1 MNVLRTAT
9 VWVAAFVLALFLAAF
24 FLTLTAFQLTSD
36 DTGQRLLR
44 RSVAISTN
52 IDAVLPGI
60 EANLDAVAA
69 DDGDSPT
76 VTVPGFPI
84 PIQLTREEVVTLR
97 GAALRERILEEAAQR
112 LYDDGG
118 SAWAAADLDA
128 RRDIERVSTAGAID
142 YGLGF
147 IRGSTNTV
155 LLIVA
160 VLLAIIVLGL
170 AGVLMVVLPWDMRIL
185 IAGGVI
191 MFAALPSLASAVA
204 LRFVFRTADGEGD
217 PFVDG
222 MLDLGVDAMW
232 VPIRGFLVL
241 SVLGIVLILIATLL
255 LWWTSRLSPP
265 GQPALDFRPH
275 GR

>member
-36 DTGQRLLR
+36 DTGQDILR
-44 RSVAISTN
+44 RAVAISTD

-60 EANLDAVAA
+60 ETDLDAVATE
-69 DDGDSPT
+69 GDSPT
-76 VTVPGFPI
+76 VTVPAFPI
-84 PIQLTREEVVTLR
+84 PVELTREEAATLR
-97 GAALRERILEEAAQR
+97 GVALRERILDDAAQR

-118 SAWAAADLDA
+118 SAWAAGDLDA
-128 RRDIERVSTAGAID
+128 RRDVERVSTAGAID

-147 IRGSTNTV
+147 IRDSTNTV
-155 LLIVA
+155 LLIVT
-160 VLLAIIVLGL
+160 VLLAIIVVGL

-185 IAGGVI
+185 IAGGVTV
-191 MFAALPSLASAVA
+191 FAALPSLAGAVA

-217 PFVDG
+217 LFVEG

-241 SVLGIVLILIATLL
+241 SILGIALILIATLL

-265 GQPALDFRPH
+265 GQSALDTPA
-275 GR
+275 

>member
-24 FLTLTAFQLTSD
+24 FLSLTAFQLTSD
-36 DTGQRLLR
+36 DTGQDILR
-44 RSVAISTN
+44 RAVAISTD

-60 EANLDAVAA
+60 EADLDAAA
-69 DDGDSPT
+69 AEGDSPT
-76 VTVPGFPI
+76 LTAPGFPI
-84 PIQLTREEVVTLR
+84 PVELTREEAATLR
-97 GAALRERILEEAAQR
+97 GAGLRERILDEAAQR

-118 SAWAAADLDA
+118 SAWTAGDLEA
-128 RRDIERVSTAGAID
+128 QRDVERLSTAGVID

-147 IRGSTNTV
+147 ISDSTNTV

-185 IAGGVI
+185 VAGGVI
-191 MFAALPSLASAVA
+191 ACAALPSLAGAVG
-204 LRFVFRTADGEGD
+204 LRFVFRSADDEGD
-217 PFVDG
+217 LFVAG
-222 MLDLGVDAMW
+222 MLDLGVDAMS
-232 VPIRGFLVL
+232 VPIRDFLVL
-241 SVLGIVLILIATLL
+241 SILGFALILIATLL

-265 GQPALDFRPH
+265 GQSALDTPA
-275 GR
+275 

>member
-9 VWVAAFVLALFLAAF
+9 VWVAAFVLGLFLAAF

-36 DTGQRLLR
+36 NTGQDILR
-44 RSVAISTN
+44 RAVATSTD

-60 EANLDAVAA
+60 EADLDAAA
-69 DDGDSPT
+69 AEGDSPT

-84 PIQLTREEVVTLR
+84 AVELSREDAATLR
-97 GAALRERILEEAAQR
+97 GAGLRERILDEAAQR

-118 SAWAAADLDA
+118 SAWAADDLEA

-147 IRGSTNTV
+147 IRNSTNTV

-160 VLLAIIVLGL
+160 ILLAIIVVGM
-170 AGVLMVVLPWDMRIL
+170 AGILLVILPWDMRIL
-185 IAGGVI
+185 IAGGVTV
-191 MFAALPSLASAVA
+191 FAALPALAGAVA
-204 LRFVFRTADGEGD
+204 LRFVFRTADGED
-217 PFVDG
+217 DLFVEG

-241 SVLGIVLILIATLL
+241 SVFGIALILIATLL

-265 GQPALDFRPH
+265 GQSALEKPA
-275 GR
+275 

>member
-1 MNVLRTAT
+1 MNVLRTAS
-9 VWVAAFVLALFLAAF
+9 VWVAAFVLGLFLAAF
-24 FLTLTAFQLTSD
+24 FLTLTAFQLTSN
-36 DTGQRLLR
+36 DTGQDILR
-44 RSVAISTN
+44 RSVAISTD

-60 EANLDAVAA
+60 EADLDAVTAE
-69 DDGDSPT
+69 GDSPT

-84 PIQLTREEVVTLR
+84 PVELTREEAATLR
-97 GAALRERILEEAAQR
+97 GAVLRDRILDEAAQR

-118 SAWAAADLDA
+118 SAWAAGDIEAK
-128 RRDIERVSTAGAID
+128 RDVERVSTAGAID

-147 IRGSTNTV
+147 IRESTNTV

-160 VLLAIIVLGL
+160 ILLAIIVVGIT
-170 AGVLMVVLPWDMRIL
+170 GVLLVILPWDMRIL
-185 IAGGVI
+185 IAGGVTV
-191 MFAALPSLASAVA
+191 FAALPSLAGAVA

-217 PFVDG
+217 LFVEG

-241 SVLGIVLILIATLL
+241 SVLGIALILIATLL

-265 GQPALDFRPH
+265 GQSALDTPA
-275 GR
+275 

>member
-36 DTGQRLLR
+36 DTGQRILR
-44 RSVAISTN
+44 RAVAISTD

-60 EANLDAVAA
+60 EADLDTPAA
-69 DDGDSPT
+69 DGDSPT
-76 VTVPGFPI
+76 ITVPDFPI
-84 PIQLTREEVVTLR
+84 PVELT
-97 GAALRERILEEAAQR
+97 LEEAATLRGGALRDRILEDAARR

-118 SAWAAADLDA
+118 SAWAAADLEA
-128 RRDIERVSTAGAID
+128 RRDVERISTPGAID

-147 IRGSTNTV
+147 IRDSTNTV

-160 VLLAIIVLGL
+160 VLLGIIVVVMAGGL
-170 AGVLMVVLPWDMRIL
+170 MAVLPWDTRIL
-185 IAGGVI
+185 IAGAITTV
-191 MFAALPSLASAVA
+191 AALPSLAGAVA
-204 LRFVFRTADGEGD
+204 LRFVFRTADGED
-217 PFVDG
+217 DRFVEG

-232 VPIRGFLVL
+232 VPIRSFLVL
-241 SVLGIVLILIATLL
+241 SLFGIALILIATLL

-265 GQPALDFRPH
+265 GQSALDTPV
-275 GR
+275 

>member
-9 VWVAAFVLALFLAAF
+9 VWVAAFILGLFLAAF

-36 DTGQRLLR
+36 DTGQDILR
-44 RSVAISTN
+44 RSVAISTD

-60 EANLDAVAA
+60 ETDLDAAA
-69 DDGDSPT
+69 AEGDSPT
-76 VTVPGFPI
+76 VTVPSFPI
-84 PIQLTREEVVTLR
+84 SVELSREDAATLR
-97 GAALRERILEEAAQR
+97 GAALRERILDDAAQR

-118 SAWAAADLDA
+118 SAWAGGDVDA

-147 IRGSTNTV
+147 IRGSTNTL

-160 VLLAIIVLGL
+160 ILLAIIVVGM
-170 AGVLMVVLPWDMRIL
+170 AGILLVILPWDMRLL
-185 IAGGVI
+185 IAGGVTV
-191 MFAALPSLASAVA
+191 FAALPSLAGAVA
-204 LRFVFRTADGEGD
+204 LRFVFRTADAEGD
-217 PFVDG
+217 LFVEG

-232 VPIRGFLVL
+232 VPIRSFLVL
-241 SVLGIVLILIATLL
+241 SVFGIALILIATLL

-265 GQPALDFRPH
+265 GQSALDTTA
-275 GR
+275 